1 MQARI
6 VSAADGARWLAAGWR
21 LFRTA
26 PLGWLSATLAYW
38 FAMTLLS
45 LVPLVGAALAVAL
58 VPAFTVG
65 FMSLAR
71 SADGG
76 GGVELRLL
84 FDGFRHAPRAQL
96 VLGLVY
102 LAAFAA
108 VLGASVAADGGLLAR
123 WVLGGRHPAADA
135 QDAEAV
141 LGGAGVA
148 ALAYL
153 PVMLAF
159 WFAPPLVAWHSA
171 GALKALFFSLF
182 ACLMNWRALL
192 AYGALVALATV
203 AAPLVL
209 LNALVLGGGEGAKLA
224 APLLS
229 ALLVVVLPILFASF
243 YASYR
248 DVFGYHLPQ

>member
-6 VSAADGARWLAAGWR
+6 VSAADGARWLLTGWR
-21 LFRTA
+21 LFRAA
-26 PLGWLSATLAYW
+26 PLGWLSATLIYW
-38 FAMTLLS
+38 FAMTFLS
-45 LVPLVGAALAVAL
+45 LVPLVGAAVAVAL

-65 FMSLAR
+65 FMALAR
-71 SADGG
+71 SADSG

-84 FDGFRHAPRAQL
+84 FDGLRHAPRSQL
-96 VLGLVY
+96 ALGVVY
-102 LAAFAA
+102 LAAFSTVLAA
-108 VLGASVAADGGLLAR
+108 SAAADGGLLAR

-135 QDAEAV
+135 GNAEAI
-141 LGGAGVA
+141 LAGVSVA

-171 GALKALFFSLF
+171 GAFKALFYSFF

-192 AYGALVALATV
+192 AYGALVALATI

-209 LNALVLGGGEGAKLA
+209 LNALLLASAEAAKLA
-224 APLLS
+224 APLL
-229 ALLVVVLPILFASF
+229 AALVVVLLPILFASF
-243 YASYR
+243 YAGYR